1 MGTTSALEPK
11 KPGTEMPS
19 PPEDIQKACIDLP
32 GEKAKCYLYKSKLQ
46 VVLRKHRDVIF
57 DIDLGIGS
65 TYTIEAEKS
74 DFYNARDKKLV
85 EFKKN
90 HKVTFKDGEQLH
102 LWVSRRFKG
111 HLILKANGKI
121 IGRYEPNA
129 LDPRRYDE
137 DPKTKPA
144 PLIVVMNVNAG
155 RKKAESASTKNANIG
170 VCSPSNPE
178 GLSAEELMRKP
189 AYERRLYALNSLQ
202 ASTTNQVANESQ
214 NEGQDV
220 HVVEIKDL
228 HGQEVPEQIAN
239 FFKKGGE
246 ETAIDSNGVMTRNWL
261 WSQIVGA
268 TAYYADNKNWINELW
283 KQKFY
288 IQKVIH
294 KTAGT
299 RWYIVFKGL
308 PGLREYLTSARY
320 SVLNP
325 KVLAISAG
333 AGSLS
338 GMRHAAWDAT
348 KGSLKKAGALAVFF
362 TIALD
367 TAEWLGDYEQR
378 DPKTG
383 KPKKDFFDLAVKIGV
398 DLAKA
403 GLSAALGTIAMG
415 LLVAAGVVTGGAVVV
430 VGAIVLSVA
439 FGFALDWLDKKTGA
453 TDRAAQAVRDAH
465 QHLESK
471 LPDDYGGY
479 SAVMGSGSLMFFG
492 P

>member
-1 MGTTSALEPK
+1 MGITDAMEPPKPSTT
-11 KPGTEMPS
+11 MP
-19 PPEDIQKACIDLP
+19 PPPADTQRTCIDLP
-32 GEKAKCYLYKSKLQ
+32 GERARCYLYKSKLQ
-46 VVLRKHRDVIF
+46 IVLRKHRDVIF

-65 TYTIEAEKS
+65 TYTVEADQS

-85 EFKKN
+85 EFKRKQ
-90 HKVTFKDGEQLH
+90 KATFKDGERLH
-102 LWVSRRFKG
+102 LWVSRKFKG
-111 HLILKANGKI
+111 HLLLKSDGKVL
-121 IGRYEPNA
+121 GRYEPNVI
-129 LDPRRYDE
+129 DRNQYDD

-144 PLIVVMNVNAG
+144 PLIVVMNVNPATNKTG
-155 RKKAESASTKNANIG
+155 STPQANAKPR
-170 VCSPSNPE
+170 VCTPSNPE

-189 AYERRLYALNSLQ
+189 LYEQRLYALNSRR
-202 ASTTNQVANESQ
+202 STPTQRAVPEPPKDA
-214 NEGQDV
+214 QDV
-220 HVVEIKDL
+220 HIVEVKDP
-228 HGQEVPEQIAN
+228 HGPGVPQQVGD

-261 WSQIVGA
+261 WSQIAGA
-268 TAYYADNKNWINELW
+268 TAYYADNYKWINELW
-283 KQKFY
+283 NQKFY
-288 IQKVIH
+288 IQKVVH

-308 PGLREYLTSARY
+308 PGLRDYITSARY
-320 SVLNP
+320 GVLNP
-325 KVLAISAG
+325 KVIAISSG

-338 GMRHAAWDAT
+338 GVGHAAWDAA
-348 KGSLKKAGALAVFF
+348 KGSLKKAGAVAVFF

-383 KPKKDFFDLAVKIGV
+383 KPKKDFFDLAVKVGV

-415 LLVAAGVVTGGAVVV
+415 VLVLAGVVTGGAVVV

-453 TDRAAQAVRDAH
+453 TDRAAQAARDTH
-465 QHLESK
+465 QYLEKK
-471 LPDDYGGY
+471 LPADYAGY
-479 SAVMGSGSLMFFG
+479 ADAMGSDNLMFYG